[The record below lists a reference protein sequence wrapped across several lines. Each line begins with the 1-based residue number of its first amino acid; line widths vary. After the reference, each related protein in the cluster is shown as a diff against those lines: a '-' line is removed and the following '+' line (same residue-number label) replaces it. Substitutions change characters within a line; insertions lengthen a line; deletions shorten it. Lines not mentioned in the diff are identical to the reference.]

1 MARTGLDPVRFFS
14 LLEILFLLESFLH
27 RLVSTVDRSGLLIH
41 RGLTQ
46 RIEVEWNFW
55 IQIPMFRI
63 EKRLKL
69 FLSFFFEN
77 LNSSRCYTTPFTAYP
92 RQCIQL
98 FLIRIS
104 YVEILIFQDFDKNFV
119 ARREQG

>member
-1 MARTGLDPVRFFS
+1 MEFLDTDSNVRNYFS
-14 LLEILFLLESFLH
+14 LSFLKI
-27 RLVSTVDRSGLLIH
+27 LI
-41 RGLTQ
+41 R
-46 RIEVEWNFW
+46 RDV
-55 IQIPMFRI
+55 
-63 EKRLKL
+63 
-69 FLSFFFEN
+69 
-77 LNSSRCYTTPFTAYP
+77 YTPFTAYP

>member
-27 RLVSTVDRSGLLIH
+27 RLVSTVDRSRLLIH

-63 EKRLKL
+63 ETLETISFLK
-69 FLSFFFEN
+69 
-77 LNSSRCYTTPFTAYP
+77 
-92 RQCIQL
+92 I
-98 FLIRIS
+98 LIRRDVIQHLS
-104 YVEILIFQDFDKNFV
+104 QPILDSVSNYF
-119 ARREQG
+119 

>member
-27 RLVSTVDRSGLLIH
+27 RLVSMVDRSGLLIH

-63 EKRLKL
+63 DARNY
-69 FLSFFFEN
+69 FFFEN
-77 LNSSRCYTTPFTAYP
+77 LNSSRCYTTPFTVYP